1 MTQVRGGVDPLSV
14 GLPQTEMAWA
24 KINLTL
30 HVTGQRADG
39 YHLLD
44 SLVVRAEIGDLLQV
58 TPAEELSLRIDGPLS
73 AGVPQDRRNL
83 VVRAAELLD
92 DHTGRGAA
100 LHLTK
105 HLPAAAGIGGGS
117 ADAAATLKALS
128 AHWGLPVPDDTAVLG
143 ADVPVCLHDLPQRMT
158 GVGEMLIP
166 ASPLPSCWLVLV
178 NPGKPLATPEV
189 FAGLRTKLNPPMEQV
204 PASADFDAFVT
215 WLQHQRNDLEA
226 PARRILPEIDSCL
239 TALSDSTLARMS
251 GSGATCFG
259 LYENEASA
267 QQATD
272 RIAADHPDWWVTA
285 ARMINSGG

>member
-1 MTQVRGGVDPLSV
+1 MTQVRRGVDPLSV
-14 GLPQTEMAWA
+14 GLPRTERAWA

-44 SLVVRAEIGDLLQV
+44 SLVVRAEVGDVLRV
-58 TPAEELSLRIDGPLS
+58 TPAEGLSLSIEGPMS

-128 AHWGLPVPDDTAVLG
+128 AHWGLPLPDDAAVLG

-158 GVGEMLIP
+158 GVGEMLVP
-166 ASPLPSCWLVLV
+166 AGPLPSCWIVLV
-178 NPGKPLATPEV
+178 NPGKPLSTPEV

-204 PASADFDAFVT
+204 PAFSDFDAFIT
-215 WLQHQRNDLEA
+215 WLQHQRNDLEE
-226 PARRILPEIDSCL
+226 PARRILPEIDTCL
-239 TALSDSTLARMS
+239 AALGDSALTRMS

-259 LYENEASA
+259 LYDSEASA
-267 QQATD
+267 QRAAD
-272 RIAADHPDWWVTA
+272 CIAADHPDWWTAA
-285 ARMINSGG
+285 ARMISSGG